1 MDRRCARKTGFT
13 LIELLVVIA
22 IIAILAAMLLPALAQ
37 AREKAR
43 QASCLNNLKQIGLAN
58 ILYADD
64 NNYINPLSNSLGSG
78 RQYPPAYFTASD
90 RMLPYLQADQVFVC
104 PSDPNPYLYGGVGAT
119 LPVSYGINM
128 NPLEV
133 ESPTPSYAGTPCGA
147 TGRSQAV
154 VKAPSQKIMWC
165 ETDFWFASGYVAIPW
180 WTGAPGGWGVQTDSA
195 GYYHHNYKNQVV
207 WHDGHASRENGGSTS
222 GTSPFVT
229 SLWKWQVDN
238 D

>member
-1 MDRRCARKTGFT
+1 MAHRHAHRTGFT

-43 QASCLNNLKQIGLAN
+43 QASCMNNLKQIGLAN

-64 NNYINPLSNSLGSG
+64 NNYTNPLICSSVSSG
-78 RQYPPAYFTASD
+78 GRLYPTYHTATE
-90 RMLPYLQADQVFVC
+90 RVLPYIQADLSFIC
-104 PSDPNPYLYGGVGAT
+104 PSDPNPFKYLASAT
-119 LPVSYGINM
+119 LPVSYGINH
-128 NPLEV
+128 NPLENETSGV
-133 ESPTPSYAGTPCGA
+133 WDGPTGA

-154 VKAPSQKIMWC
+154 VKAPSQKVMWC
-165 ETDFWFASGYVAIPW
+165 EVDMWFASGSTGIPW
-180 WTGAPGGWGVQTDSA
+180 WTGGPLAWGPFVDQA

-207 WHDGHASRENGGSTS
+207 WHDGHASRESGGSLG